1 MTLRFAIAGC
11 FLGLTLAFIPACGSS
26 PIEGAWEAKV
36 DYPKGS
42 DPSGFEVHLTVT
54 RFLRDEPGGAV
65 EYTIYHPTQITEA
78 CKGSLKGVSKT
89 DGVYEYKETIT
100 QGRCESEMLVRVSD
114 TGGAGLKWERLAAD
128 GSVDKTAVLKV
139 QTGIPT
145 AKDRPGG

>member
-1 MTLRFAIAGC
+1 MTSRLAIVVVL
-11 FLGLTLAFIPACGSS
+11 LGLFLAWIPACGGA

-54 RFLRDEPGGAV
+54 RFLKGEPGGAV
-65 EYTIYHPTQITEA
+65 EYTIFHPTQKTET
-78 CKGSLKGVSKT
+78 CKGSLEGVSKA
-89 DGVYEYKETIT
+89 GGIFEYEETIT
-100 QGRCESEMLVRVSD
+100 QGGCVSD
-114 TGGAGLKWERLAAD
+114 MVVRISDTGAGLKWERLTAD
-128 GSVDKTAVLKV
+128 GGVDKTAVLSV